1 MEQPVRTKEQP
12 VDEASKRPELPRTW
26 RPRAVRWVAYGMGV
40 LIVGTMLVLAI
51 VLPSD
56 WRMLDRVLIVGMGLA
71 FAGGLHMLGRPRLIA
86 TEKNVIVIN
95 GIRTHYLA
103 WPEVLDIRMPV
114 GEPWPCVDLSDGTS
128 LPVMGIQS
136 TDGDLSRRS
145 LEEFRSMLDRG
156 EATEPERPA

>member
-26 RPRAVRWVAYGMGV
+26 RPRAVRWVAYGLGV

-51 VLPSD
+51 ILPSD

-71 FAGGLHMLGRPRLIA
+71 IAGGLHMLGRPRLIA
-86 TEKNVIVIN
+86 TEKNVIVVN

-114 GEPWPCVDLSDGTS
+114 GEPWPSLDLSDGTS

-136 TDGDLSRRS
+136 TDGDLSRRG

-156 EATEPERPA
+156 EAAEPDRLA